1 VSAIIDSQSS
11 QDPQRSATVDVSA
24 VADCRDAHNVSL
36 IIDGVHDPV
45 SPTRIRHRPCE
56 PVSIFAPGWAGVISQ
71 GFRGGLDPLSD
82 LPVKLAERPQRG
94 RPER

>member
-45 SPTRIRHRPCE
+45 ITDPDTPQAVRAGQHLR
-56 PVSIFAPGWAGVISQ
+56 PGWAGVISQ

-82 LPVKLAERPQRG
+82 LPVKLAERPKRG